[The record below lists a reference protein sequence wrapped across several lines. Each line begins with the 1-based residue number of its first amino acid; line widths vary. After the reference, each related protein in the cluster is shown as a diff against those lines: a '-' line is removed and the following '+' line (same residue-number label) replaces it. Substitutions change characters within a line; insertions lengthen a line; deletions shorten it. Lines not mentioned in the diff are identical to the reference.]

1 LHLLQNCPKR
11 RREKR
16 ESVFG
21 KTPRQFRN
29 LKRRAVSKKPPGAV
43 SRSADEGGQT
53 MKTVDD
59 LIAGYRRFR
68 AGIYAEQVQL
78 YRQLGE
84 GQDPDVMLIACA
96 DSRAEPSD
104 IFNAAPG
111 QMFVVRNVANLV
123 PPYQPDGGLHGVS
136 AALEFA
142 VNVLKVR
149 HIVVMGHGG
158 CGGVAAS
165 LHGDRGLPIGEFVTP
180 WVKLLDGARER
191 VLGSGSV
198 NPQFALELEGIETS
212 IGNLMS
218 FPWVASAVEAGEL
231 ELHGAW
237 FAIAHGELHWRNP
250 KTHRFEV
257 VAP

>member
-1 LHLLQNCPKR
+1 
-11 RREKR
+11 
-16 ESVFG
+16 
-21 KTPRQFRN
+21 
-29 LKRRAVSKKPPGAV
+29 
-43 SRSADEGGQT
+43 

-68 AGIYAEQVQL
+68 SGVYARQAQL
-78 YRQLGE
+78 YRELGE

-104 IFNAAPG
+104 IFDAAPG

-123 PPYQPDGGLHGVS
+123 PPYKPDGGLHGVS

-142 VNVLKVR
+142 VNVLNVR

-158 CGGVAAS
+158 CGGVTAS
-165 LHGDRGLPIGEFVTP
+165 LTKTKDALIGEFVAP
-180 WVKLLDGARER
+180 WVKLLDSARSR
-191 VLGSGSV
+191 VLESGSV

-212 IGNLMS
+212 LENLMS
-218 FPWVASAVEAGEL
+218 FPWVAEAVNAGLL

-237 FAIAHGELHWRNP
+237 FAIKHGELHWRNP
-250 KTHRFEV
+250 ASRRFEI
-257 VAP
+257 VAH

>member
-1 LHLLQNCPKR
+1 
-11 RREKR
+11 
-16 ESVFG
+16 
-21 KTPRQFRN
+21 
-29 LKRRAVSKKPPGAV
+29 
-43 SRSADEGGQT
+43 

-68 AGIYAEQVQL
+68 AGVYAEQVQL
-78 YRQLGE
+78 YRELGE

-123 PPYQPDGGLHGVS
+123 PPYKPDGGLHGVS
-136 AALEFA
+136 SALEFA
-142 VNVLKVR
+142 VRVLKVR

-158 CGGVAAS
+158 CGGVTAS
-165 LHGDRGLPIGEFVTP
+165 LTESKSPLIGEFVAP
-180 WVKLLDGARER
+180 WVKLLDRARAR
-191 VLGSGSV
+191 VMESGSL

-212 IGNLMS
+212 LENLMS
-218 FPWVASAVEAGEL
+218 FPWVAEKVAAGEL

-237 FAIAHGELHWRNP
+237 FAIKHGELHWRNP
-250 KTHRFEV
+250 NTKRFEI

>member
-1 LHLLQNCPKR
+1 
-11 RREKR
+11 
-16 ESVFG
+16 
-21 KTPRQFRN
+21 
-29 LKRRAVSKKPPGAV
+29 
-43 SRSADEGGQT
+43 

-59 LIAGYRRFR
+59 MIAGYRRFR
-68 AGIYAEQVQL
+68 GGVYSSQAEL

-84 GQDPDVMLIACA
+84 GQDPDIMLIGCA

-123 PPYQPDGGLHGVS
+123 PPYQPNGGLHGVS

-142 VNVLKVR
+142 VNILKVKI
-149 HIVVMGHGG
+149 IVVMGHGG
-158 CGGVAAS
+158 CGGVSAS
-165 LHGDRGLPIGEFVTP
+165 LTKNDNPLIGEFVAP
-180 WVKLLDGARER
+180 WVRLLDQARER
-191 VLGSGSV
+191 VLESNPV

-212 IGNLMS
+212 IENLMT
-218 FPWVASAVEAGEL
+218 FPFVREKVEAGTL

-237 FAIAHGELHWRNP
+237 FAIKHGELHWRNAR
-250 KTHRFEV
+250 TGRFEI

>member
-1 LHLLQNCPKR
+1 
-11 RREKR
+11 
-16 ESVFG
+16 
-21 KTPRQFRN
+21 
-29 LKRRAVSKKPPGAV
+29 
-43 SRSADEGGQT
+43 

-68 AGIYAEQVQL
+68 AGVYAEQAQL
-78 YRQLGE
+78 YRELGE

-123 PPYQPDGGLHGVS
+123 PPYKPDGGLHGVS

-158 CGGVAAS
+158 CGGVTAS
-165 LHGDRGLPIGEFVTP
+165 LTESKSALIGEFVAP
-180 WVKLLDGARER
+180 WVKLLDAARAR
-191 VLGSGSV
+191 VTDSGSL

-212 IGNLMS
+212 LENLMS
-218 FPWVASAVEAGEL
+218 FPWVAEAVAAGKL

-237 FAIAHGELHWRNP
+237 FAIKHGELHWRNP
-250 KTHRFEV
+250 ASRRFEI

>member
-1 LHLLQNCPKR
+1 
-11 RREKR
+11 
-16 ESVFG
+16 
-21 KTPRQFRN
+21 
-29 LKRRAVSKKPPGAV
+29 
-43 SRSADEGGQT
+43 

-68 AGIYAEQVQL
+68 AGVYAEQAQL
-78 YRQLGE
+78 YKELGE

-123 PPYQPDGGLHGVS
+123 PPYKPDGGLHGVS

-142 VNVLKVR
+142 VRVLKVR

-158 CGGVAAS
+158 CGGVTAS
-165 LHGDRGLPIGEFVTP
+165 LTESKSPLIGEFVAP
-180 WVKLLDGARER
+180 WVKLLESARAR
-191 VLGSGSV
+191 VMESGSL
-198 NPQFALELEGIETS
+198 NPQFALELEGIES
-212 IGNLMS
+212 SLENLMS
-218 FPWVASAVEAGEL
+218 FPWVAEAVKAGDL

-237 FAIAHGELHWRNP
+237 FAIKHGELHWRNP
-250 KTHRFEV
+250 KTKRFEI

>member
-1 LHLLQNCPKR
+1 
-11 RREKR
+11 
-16 ESVFG
+16 
-21 KTPRQFRN
+21 
-29 LKRRAVSKKPPGAV
+29 
-43 SRSADEGGQT
+43 

-68 AGIYAEQVQL
+68 AGVYAEQAQL
-78 YRQLGE
+78 YKELGE

-123 PPYQPDGGLHGVS
+123 PPYNPDGGLHGVS

-142 VNVLKVR
+142 VRVLKVR

-158 CGGVAAS
+158 CGGVTAS
-165 LHGDRGLPIGEFVTP
+165 LTESKSALIGEFVAP
-180 WVKLLDGARER
+180 WVKLLEAARAR
-191 VLGSGSV
+191 VMESGSL
-198 NPQFALELEGIETS
+198 NPQFALELEGIES
-212 IGNLMS
+212 SLENLMS
-218 FPWVASAVEAGEL
+218 FPWVAEAVAAGDL

-237 FAIAHGELHWRNP
+237 FAIKHGELHWRNP
-250 KTHRFEV
+250 KTRRFEI

>member
-1 LHLLQNCPKR
+1 
-11 RREKR
+11 
-16 ESVFG
+16 
-21 KTPRQFRN
+21 
-29 LKRRAVSKKPPGAV
+29 
-43 SRSADEGGQT
+43 

-68 AGIYAEQVQL
+68 AGVYAEQAQL
-78 YRQLGE
+78 YKELGE

-123 PPYQPDGGLHGVS
+123 PPYNPDGGLHGVS

-142 VNVLKVR
+142 VRVLKVR

-158 CGGVAAS
+158 CGGVTAS
-165 LHGDRGLPIGEFVTP
+165 LTESKSALIGEFVAP
-180 WVKLLDGARER
+180 WVKLLEAARAR
-191 VLGSGSV
+191 VMESGSL
-198 NPQFALELEGIETS
+198 NPQFALELEGIES
-212 IGNLMS
+212 SLENLMS
-218 FPWVASAVEAGEL
+218 FPWVAKAVAAGDL

-237 FAIAHGELHWRNP
+237 FAIKHGELHWRNP
-250 KTHRFEV
+250 KTRRFEI

>member
-1 LHLLQNCPKR
+1 
-11 RREKR
+11 
-16 ESVFG
+16 
-21 KTPRQFRN
+21 
-29 LKRRAVSKKPPGAV
+29 
-43 SRSADEGGQT
+43 

-68 AGIYAEQVQL
+68 AGVYAEQAQL
-78 YRQLGE
+78 YRELGE

-123 PPYQPDGGLHGVS
+123 PPYKPDGGLHGVS
-136 AALEFA
+136 AGLEFA

-158 CGGVAAS
+158 CGGVTAS
-165 LHGDRGLPIGEFVTP
+165 LTESKSALIGEFVAP
-180 WVKLLDGARER
+180 WVKLLDAARAR
-191 VLGSGSV
+191 VMDSGSL

-212 IGNLMS
+212 LENLMS
-218 FPWVASAVEAGEL
+218 FPWVAEAVAAGKL

-237 FAIAHGELHWRNP
+237 FAIKHGELHWRNP
-250 KTHRFEV
+250 ASRRFEI